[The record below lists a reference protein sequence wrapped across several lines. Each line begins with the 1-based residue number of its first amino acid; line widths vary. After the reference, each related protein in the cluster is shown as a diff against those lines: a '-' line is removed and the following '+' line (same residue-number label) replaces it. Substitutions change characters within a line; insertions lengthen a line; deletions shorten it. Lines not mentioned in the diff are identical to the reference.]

1 MAPLLPLKSIAAAVV
16 LATIATFAQA
26 APGPFQLTGSATCDG
41 FVPAVYLEWTSSSGA
56 TAYDLIRDDGQ
67 HTSMSLAN
75 GAYDTNVVAGGPARA
90 YFVRA
95 TDSSGGTTDSNTVT
109 VAPPPTACSPPPA
122 PFTITGKALC
132 YPGDPARSM
141 SPAEQLDWSNARF
154 ATSYDL
160 YKNGSFYHAIAG
172 GGDLYTFIGVPV
184 VAGSTNSYYIVAKN
198 PAGTTASNTVTFTI
212 PADICVTEPP
222 VPVLSQAS
230 AVCSTQTHQ
239 PVVSLRWTVVPAA
252 FGWQLYRDGAPYANP
267 RGLSYTDTNVVPGHT
282 YTYNIATYGLSAPLS
297 NPIAVSVSDAVC
309 VPAAVTVTPTAFCNG
324 DAPAVRL
331 FWSDS
336 NNGATYTLLRG
347 STTLASG
354 LRDPSYVDFSP
365 VSGTTYTYQ
374 VIATNGTA
382 SAPSAPATIHI
393 GDDVCPPSFFTTS
406 ALSFCSNGTPS
417 VLLNWSRSAHAASYT
432 VYRNDVQIGGPLPA
446 SASEFVDVAPAGF
459 NSYGIKATNAT
470 GSNGS
475 GANSFASPSVCA
487 SAPGTFTASA
497 ATICSNGKQA
507 VRVQWSAASGATS
520 YSVIRNGVTLPALA
534 STATSYDDGAVGA
547 GQDYTYRVIAS
558 NGPPNN
564 TAHST
569 APAGTV
575 TPASGDCPPGA
586 FTVVALAGCNPPVAL
601 AWTPPP
607 NTVSNFTIF
616 RNQAPIATVAGTT
629 FTYSEESSLPSGSYS
644 YFVRATGLGG
654 VSDSNQFD
662 VIVDRA
668 PCTGPSPN
676 LTAVDI
682 KPSVLS
688 GHAGDVIAVDV
699 ELSNA
704 GNAPAIATTARI
716 RFGRGPSMSP
726 SDPLLMTIPLQAM
739 SSGSDVK
746 RSVNV
751 KLPAVAAGTYYLFLT
766 LDEEHVSGENKLD
779 DNVKASAAFTL
790 GDTIPPKRRAATH

>member
-26 APGPFQLTGSATCDG
+26 APGPFQLTGFQSCAG
-41 FVPAVYLEWTSSSGA
+41 YVPSVYFQWTASSGA
-56 TAYDLIRDDGQ
+56 TSYDLVRDDGQ
-67 HTSMSLAN
+67 HKIVTLATST
-75 GAYDTNVVAGGPARA
+75 YDTNVVAGGPAHS
-90 YFVRA
+90 YYVRA
-95 TDSSGGTTDSNTVT
+95 TDGSNTMDSNTVT

-141 SPAEQLDWSNARF
+141 GPAEQLDWHSALY
-154 ATSYDL
+154 ATSYDI
-160 YKNGSFYHAIAG
+160 YKNGVFYQSMTG
-172 GGDLYTFIGVPV
+172 GADLYTFIGYPIFN
-184 VAGSTNSYYIVAKN
+184 GPTNSYYVVAKN

-212 PADICVTEPP
+212 PADICVTMPP
-222 VPVLSQAS
+222 VAVLSGSVQCGS
-230 AVCSTQTHQ
+230 AHQ
-239 PVVSLRWTVVPAA
+239 PVVSLDWTLVPAA
-252 FGWQLYRDGAPYANP
+252 FGWQLYRDGIAYATP
-267 RGLSYTDTNVVPGHT
+267 HTGLHYTDTNVVPGHT

-297 NPIAVSVSDAVC
+297 NPITVSVSDAVC
-309 VPAAVTVTPTAFCNG
+309 VPAAVTVTATAFCNG

-365 VSGTTYTYQ
+365 ASGTTYTYQ
-374 VIATNGTA
+374 VIATNGTG
-382 SAPSAPATIHI
+382 SAPSAPATVHI
-393 GDDVCPPSFFTTS
+393 GDDVCPPSLFTTS

-417 VLLNWSRSAHAASYT
+417 VLLNWTRSAHAASYT

-446 SASEFVDVAPAGF
+446 SASEFVDVPPAGF
-459 NSYGIKATNAT
+459 YVYAIKATNAT
-470 GSNGS
+470 GSYGS
-475 GANSFASPSVCA
+475 SATSFSSPSVCA

-497 ATICSNGKQA
+497 TTICSNGKQT

-520 YSVIRNGVTLPALA
+520 YSVIRNGVTMPALA
-534 STATSYDDGAVGA
+534 STATSYDDAAVSA

-564 TAHST
+564 PAHST

-575 TPASGDCPPGA
+575 SPASGDCPPGA

-607 NTVSNFTIF
+607 NNVSSFTIF
-616 RNQAPIATVAGTT
+616 RNQAPIATVAATT
-629 FTYSEESSLPSGSYS
+629 LTYSEESALPSGSYS
-644 YFVRATGLGG
+644 YFVRATGFGG
-654 VSDSNQFD
+654 VSDSNQAD
-662 VIVDRA
+662 VIVDRT

-699 ELSNA
+699 EFANV
-704 GNAPAIATTARI
+704 GNAPAIAATARI
-716 RFGRGPSMSP
+716 RFGRGPSISA

-766 LDEEHVSGENKLD
+766 LDEEHVSGDTHLE
-779 DNVKASAAFTL
+779 DNVKISSAFTL